1 MKNVDYRQLS
11 GVVMIR
17 LALFLKPAHIQR
29 GTFCSLVPDKPVVP
43 DRSKLPEPTRIDA
56 HTIEQLERNS
66 LVDFGNE
73 EGIRIVEEAIRFAD
87 QLSLVDTE
95 GVEPLTSVLEDRALR
110 LRNDAVN
117 DGGCQKLILSNAKVA
132 EEGYFVAP
140 PGNVP
145 LETKTYDLKH
155 TANIR
160 KAYGFV
166 RVVGSKKVDLK
177 FGPPGELVFQN
188 LRNEWLHSTTTY
200 REINVFPYHMES
212 ESSANCEN
220 IYQDL
225 KSAFSLA
232 KFLSG
237 NSPPFGIAFS
247 RTTKDRTNDD
257 PLFPRR
263 HVELKQIVFEKPQVS
278 KQYFYRHLQQRKRWW
293 RKFSADPGRF
303 SFGDVTRISESSVA
317 EEAQILVTFPWG
329 THEVEKV
336 RFLGSEE
343 LDKLP
348 VADQNDYTVS
358 NDKKRG
364 LPHVIESYFNLDY
377 GALTYMFDAFY
388 ERKSGRPVLKFH
400 RKLSP
405 YKYGFAA
412 GSVSSAVA
420 QELYDMSRM
429 ICLDLKKESLGCL
442 FPSPQEFGKKGLE
455 TQLAKHDALGICY
468 TVVLNEGS
476 LKSGLCG
483 LYNRET
489 TLQEQTHISKLPE
502 YCSLIMKNY

>member
-1 MKNVDYRQLS
+1 MQ
-11 GVVMIR
+11 
-17 LALFLKPAHIQR
+17 
-29 GTFCSLVPDKPVVP
+29 
-43 DRSKLPEPTRIDA
+43 
-56 HTIEQLERNS
+56 
-66 LVDFGNE
+66 
-73 EGIRIVEEAIRFAD
+73 
-87 QLSLVDTE
+87 
-95 GVEPLTSVLEDRALR
+95 ALR
-110 LRNDAVN
+110 SRSQDLVKFLNHLESFGFIRVIGSEKAETLR
-117 DGGCQKLILSNAKVA
+117 
-132 EEGYFVAP
+132 
-140 PGNVP
+140 
-145 LETKTYDLKH
+145 
-155 TANIR
+155 
-160 KAYGFV
+160 
-166 RVVGSKKVDLK
+166 
-177 FGPPGELVFQN
+177 FGPAGELVLHN

-200 REINVFPYHMES
+200 REMNVFPYHTDS
-212 ESSANCEN
+212 ESCTNSEHN
-220 IYQDL
+220 YQDL
-225 KSAFSLA
+225 KSAFSVA

-237 NSPPFGIAFS
+237 DSPPFGIAYS
-247 RTTKDRTNDD
+247 RTTKERDNHD
-257 PLFPRR
+257 PLYPQR
-263 HVELKQIVFEKPQVS
+263 HVELKQIIFEKPQVS

-293 RKFSADPGRF
+293 RKFAADPGRF
-303 SFGDVTRISESSVA
+303 SFGDVIRISESSIA

-329 THEVEKV
+329 VHEVEKV
-336 RFLGSEE
+336 RYRGCEDLDNLPIEE
-343 LDKLP
+343 
-348 VADQNDYTVS
+348 QNDFTVLY
-358 NDKKRG
+358 DRKRS
-364 LPHVIESYFNLDY
+364 LPHVIESYFSLDY
-377 GALTYMFDAFY
+377 GVLTYMFDAYY

-429 ICLDLKKESLGCL
+429 ICLDLKKEGLGCL